1 MGSTDFDRER
11 QRVIT
16 DEFCVSLFAQISD
29 IVVGQEPNVTAR
41 EALLRWARRST
52 ARYPGVRVT
61 DFTGSWRDGLAFS
74 ALIHRNRPDLVD
86 WRGARASQPRE
97 RLDRVFHVAEREY
110 GVTRLLD
117 PEGNSS
123 EIDEDVPL
131 YASASNEE
139 IIACTRIFTKIVTH
153 WGKYSP
159 LNLCRISLE
168 KLLVQGVTC
177 LREFLHVP
185 HVFSCTFFS
194 PHARDTLL
202 DRFLLSLGP

>member
-1 MGSTDFDRER
+1 M
-11 QRVIT
+11 
-16 DEFCVSLFAQISD
+16 
-29 IVVGQEPNVTAR
+29 GQEPNVTAR

-117 PEGNSS
+117 PEGN
-123 EIDEDVPL
+123 EIFIGDKTFYFSRQVSPVACVP
-131 YASASNEE
+131 
-139 IIACTRIFTKIVTH
+139 
-153 WGKYSP
+153 
-159 LNLCRISLE
+159 
-168 KLLVQGVTC
+168 
-177 LREFLHVP
+177 
-185 HVFSCTFFS
+185 FS
-194 PHARDTLL
+194 PSFVSFSLFYKTRCLAWPVSARRL
-202 DRFLLSLGP
+202 DRDALHLLPSAFSLFHDKPCLFHFFVLFLLEMESAVTGSSKCDKNESILKYRDKVIFDTVKSVEFHSR

>member
-1 MGSTDFDRER
+1 M
-11 QRVIT
+11 
-16 DEFCVSLFAQISD
+16 
-29 IVVGQEPNVTAR
+29 TAR

-117 PEGNSS
+117 PEGNSLSRPES
-123 EIDEDVPL
+123 ERLMRLIVSTRANVYVHTDF
-131 YASASNEE
+131 ASQVSP
-139 IIACTRIFTKIVTH
+139 CTVR
-153 WGKYSP
+153 
-159 LNLCRISLE
+159 
-168 KLLVQGVTC
+168 
-177 LREFLHVP
+177 
-185 HVFSCTFFS
+185 VFSPVFLFRCTGHVGRPFPAEARTVTVHSHPLLPFSLLRDKAIARALCSLFFFFS
-194 PHARDTLL
+194 EKKRERPAN
-202 DRFLLSLGP
+202 LSLFVSCRCGYS

>member
-1 MGSTDFDRER
+1 M
-11 QRVIT
+11 
-16 DEFCVSLFAQISD
+16 
-29 IVVGQEPNVTAR
+29 TAR

-117 PEGNSS
+117 PEGKQ
-123 EIDEDVPL
+123 PL
-131 YASASNEE
+131 FRSFRPPIYSFS
-139 IIACTRIFTKIVTH
+139 RV
-153 WGKYSP
+153 SP
-159 LNLCRISLE
+159 LP
-168 KLLVQGVTC
+168 
-177 LREFLHVP
+177 FLSP
-185 HVFSCTFFS
+185 AFS
-194 PHARDTLL
+194 PPLGNARAAAAVRVRRPFPADAARTVTRAPLFHPLL
-202 DRFLLSLGP
+202 FPFCAIKRARRWSSDWFWKGKQGKRNWFAPDATPMPRLFSFPFQT